1 MDCFHCATASRDADT
16 KVYIKEVDILT
27 SFAESRDWF
36 ELFFD
41 DVFAPPKL
49 FNIVIQWLVPRR
61 YKELGTWS
69 LESLL
74 ILFELNSVDP
84 IRAQTM
90 QGLFLGSHGPFRLL
104 PVPHC
109 GEAWLQPLS
118 QNPGISRACIDIM
131 GINKNMERRR
141 TEETSC

>member
-16 KVYIKEVDILT
+16 KVYIKEVDIPT

-74 ILFELNSVDP
+74 ILFE
-84 IRAQTM
+84 
-90 QGLFLGSHGPFRLL
+90 
-104 PVPHC
+104 
-109 GEAWLQPLS
+109 
-118 QNPGISRACIDIM
+118 
-131 GINKNMERRR
+131 
-141 TEETSC
+141 